1 MDGKV
6 FEQVTCPGNCED
18 ELVKSELAQS
28 KNVCTANCVIL
39 MKHIPIPPPPFK
51 CSPAIVSFYINNRGS

>member
-6 FEQVTCPGNCED
+6 FEQVTCPGNRQD

-39 MKHIPIPPPPFK
+39 MKHIPIPPLQTFSSH
-51 CSPAIVSFYINNRGS
+51 CEFLH